1 MREPVMMMLRRWK
14 RWIALRVARRV
25 RRVIEASMR
34 KIVPW
39 RRPLL
44 RVKVE
49 MAKNRPERIVHAAD
63 ASDDC

>member
-1 MREPVMMMLRRWK
+1 M
-14 RWIALRVARRV
+14 RVARRV